1 MKSID
6 KIRVGYAVTGSFCTL
21 AKSLEA
27 AARLSSAGYSLT
39 PIFSFNAYSI
49 DTRFGTANMQREAFE
64 RVTGKKIIH

>member
-27 AARLSSAGYSLT
+27 AARLSSMCGS
-39 PIFSFNAYSI
+39 
-49 DTRFGTANMQREAFE
+49 DTVVLFE
-64 RVTGKKIIH
+64 NDLPDNYEKQ